1 MPRSPAQQVLTRID
15 FCESFVAPA
24 LSPDGRFLAV
34 LDVDADITIWD
45 TSNGDAVSVLLRN
58 VRLIA
63 PVRAITLTADA
74 AFVAVAVENV
84 VELWTRRTG
93 RASRKLDLETPSDT
107 TAVTFSSDGRMLA
120 AGTEEGHVY
129 LWAVPSGEPLH
140 TWRVRPASDGDD
152 ESVVALQFLPTPS
165 HKGPALIAV
174 ARSGAVRRLVYL
186 MESPAQRGSTRLPR
200 NAT

>member
-1 MPRSPAQQVLTRID
+1 MPRSPAQQVLTRVD
-15 FCESFVAPA
+15 FCDTFVAPA

-34 LDVDADITIWD
+34 LDIDADITIWD

-63 PVRAITLTADA
+63 PVRAISLTADV

-84 VELWTRRTG
+84 IELWIRRAG
-93 RASRKLDLETPSDT
+93 RESRKLDLETPSDT
-107 TAVTFSSDGRMLA
+107 TAVTFSGDGKMLA
-120 AGTEEGHVY
+120 AGTEEGHIH

-165 HKGPALIAV
+165 HKEPALIAV
-174 ARSGAVRRLVYL
+174 ARSGAVRRLRYL
-186 MESPAQRGSTRLPR
+186 TESPAQRGSARLSR